1 MLLILLLTLQ
11 VIQAV
16 RFDERLAPYDL
27 IYLNYCKAVEGEPNA
42 QKDSYLKE
50 EQARFDDLRTQ
61 IEEYGLMLQEGSLD
75 EEGYQ
80 MLTYSIQ
87 QQLST
92 EEVFLRVVNQY
103 ERAKLRN
110 SHLVCHLSY
119 DRLTGIKGREELLSC
134 GLLLMIVLIL
144 GISGIEASERENN
157 MNQLINTTTGRKKS
171 QNSKSILLVIFAIL
185 SAVIAF
191 VPHIL
196 TLHHRYGFSGLSSPA
211 DAVPQLLI
219 PVGTVGLAL
228 TFYCLSIICISL
240 LSAFWIRFLSRKT
253 GRTVSAAM
261 LSAVTLLLP
270 LASLWLLHNI

>member
-11 VIQAV
+11 IIQAV
-16 RFDERLAPYDL
+16 RFDERLTPYDL

-42 QKDSYLKE
+42 RKDSYLKE

-103 ERAKLRN
+103 ERAKFRN

-119 DRLTGIKGREELLSC
+119 DRLTGTKGREELLSC

-219 PVGTVGLAL
+219 PFGTVGASFLGAGAPIPKAERANSLFILFETSPNIILYAVHCGSTAL
-228 TFYCLSIICISL
+228 
-240 LSAFWIRFLSRKT
+240 
-253 GRTVSAAM
+253 GV
-261 LSAVTLLLP
+261 
-270 LASLWLLHNI
+270 